1 MLENEFV
8 SGTAKA
14 ILEKYADPIIKG
26 ITDFGKGE
34 WEKFKIDFDISFI
47 NYLEKSFEKYSKVKT
62 ILYRTEPKYI
72 YDFFVCPNLRKGN
85 FEIVDGT
92 SIDNILCISNF
103 IIIQGTGGIG
113 KSTFLKH
120 LFVNELS
127 KKQFIPVFIELKDLN
142 AINGDYDIC
151 DFVFQRLYDLGST
164 LKKEYMDYALSSGCF
179 TFLLDGYDE
188 IFATQKDIF
197 FRKFSGFCDRYSKN
211 SFVIAS
217 RPYSEFVEFQRFTVL
232 TLENLNKEQAMQ
244 LVKNVEFDNDIKSNF
259 LKALDE
265 RLYKKYRSFASNP
278 LLLSIMLLTYDNYA
292 EIPEKLHL
300 FYANAF
306 ETLYSKHDAT
316 KAGYRREMR
325 CTLSQDDFKKGFSY
339 FCFMTYYQGKVEFT
353 DDEVRTILK
362 RVKPNLP
369 SLEAED
375 FLFDLVNSVCLLY
388 KDGLNYKFA
397 HRSFQEY
404 FTAVFLKELSDQ
416 GMKKFGTRLARNDFA
431 RSMQDSVFTMLRDM
445 STQRFEQNI
454 LLPLLI
460 ETEDS
465 CVGDKYDFY
474 YKVLS
479 PKISFRLR
487 PGKKQVGLYLAV
499 PYLINKTNIKV
510 MEYQRAHF
518 LFFMSKYYTREF
530 SNKVDKLNFADN
542 ELFDYLAT
550 NKGYEVNQQIECEK
564 YKEDHKFYDIIK
576 RTWIGFRIDVLA
588 NLRDYL
594 EQKMANEETDLDMLL
609 SD

>member
-72 YDFFVCPNLRKGN
+72 YDFFVCPNLRKGD

-120 LFVNELS
+120 LFVKELS

-244 LVKNVEFDNDIKSNF
+244 LVKNVEFDNDIKSSF

-487 PGKKQVGLYLAV
+487 PGKKQVGLYLTV

-518 LFFMSKYYTREF
+518 LFFMSKYYTREC